1 MPDHPEVFS
10 GARARF
16 YINDYPVGY
25 CAGVS
30 GEEAV
35 DYEPVDTLGFL
46 EVREHVPVA
55 YRASLSAAFFRL
67 IGSSLKKYGGKYG
80 NAGNLKIFP
89 ILDDIL
95 ISGVLK
101 AAIQEHLG
109 PGTNGE
115 ILAQFLGVRAA
126 SKTWDTSARGVVSEN
141 CSFVAIRQRD
151 ESEINQ

>member
-1 MPDHPEVFS
+1 MAFDVFS

-16 YINDYPVGY
+16 MIDDRPVGY

-30 GEEAV
+30 GEEAI

-67 IGSSLKKYGGKYG
+67 IGSSLKKYGGKFN

-101 AAIQEHLG
+101 ASVEEKLG
-109 PGTNGE
+109 GKT
-115 ILAQFLGVRAA
+115 LATFLGVRAA
-126 SKTWDTSARGVVSEN
+126 SKTFDVSARGVVSEN

-151 ESEINQ
+151 ESED

>member
-1 MPDHPEVFS
+1 MPDVFS

-16 YINDYPVGY
+16 YINDRPVGY

-30 GEEAV
+30 GEEAI

-46 EVREHVPVA
+46 EVREHVPVS

-67 IGSSLKKYGGKYG
+67 IGSSLKKYGGKFG
-80 NAGNLKIFP
+80 NAGNLKVFP
-89 ILDDIL
+89 ILDDVL
-95 ISGVLK
+95 TSGVLK

-109 PGTNGE
+109 GD

-126 SKTWDTSARGVVSEN
+126 SKTFDVSARGVVSEN

-151 ESEINQ
+151 ESELDQ